1 MLPLVRAR
9 VGPDEGFLVV
19 VGGGT
24 EGILALQGLDGVEVC
39 NECTYARIREYHTM
53 HMCVYVHSYTQK
65 ASWPCKAW
73 RVLRHSCMNV
83 HTRART
89 HTHTHKLTHSL
100 SLSLS
105 RAGTRTH
112 VRRRDTTSKK
122 QSVRI
127 TDHLRASAFPDQ
139 APAGAGTGGNE
150 CVCACAC
157 TCVYVCASSVSVCVR
172 VVCLCACMCC
182 ACVRACTCARLR

>member
-9 VGPDEGFLVV
+9 VGPEEGFLVV

-89 HTHTHKLTHSL
+89 HTHTHTNSLTL

-105 RAGTRTH
+105 HVQVLGHMSDVETLLAKSKVCVSPTTSGRPRFQTKHLQALARGVMNASVH
-112 VRRRDTTSKK
+112 VRALVS
-122 QSVRI
+122 
-127 TDHLRASAFPDQ
+127 
-139 APAGAGTGGNE
+139 
-150 CVCACAC
+150 
-157 TCVYVCASSVSVCVR
+157 TCVHL
-172 VVCLCACMCC
+172 VCLCV
-182 ACVRACTCARLR
+182 CV